1 MPTAPLTQEGL
12 RAAIGLRSAVM
23 LVVGGVIG
31 VGIFVNPAVVARA
44 LHSPQLVLA
53 AWALGGVIALT
64 GAFVYAELA
73 ARMPQTGG
81 EYVYIRNTYG
91 PLAGFLF
98 GWTTLLVVHAGGM
111 AAVSIVFAENVLRLA
126 PGVLPERVVVLAV
139 LVALTIINC
148 LGVRAGN
155 GVQAAVGVLKLGC
168 VAALIAG
175 GLFIAPHAAPVAGPA
190 TPDTV
195 KSFGAAM
202 IPVVFS
208 YGGWQTAN
216 YVAGEMKDPA
226 RTLARALLIGMM
238 LVCGLY
244 LLLNFACL
252 RALGPRDLAASLT
265 PAADLLQRATGPA
278 GASLAA
284 AAIALSALGYLS
296 QSMLTGPRVL
306 FAMARDGLFFR
317 SMANLDE
324 NSRVPVAAIVLL
336 GAWTAAL
343 ALSGSFEQLLSY
355 DVATNFLFF
364 GISASCLFV
373 LRRAGPDAGGYRT
386 PFHPWSTG
394 AFVLACAGI
403 VGVSVWNFPVDSL
416 VGYAIMLLGIPP
428 FLYWRAH
435 TRSGSA
441 NTIALA
447 ERPRIDRS

>member
-1 MPTAPLTQEGL
+1 MRTAPLTQEGL

-44 LHSPQLVLA
+44 VHAPQLALV
-53 AWALGGVIALT
+53 AWALGGLIALT

-81 EYVYIRNTYG
+81 EYVYLRDTYG

-111 AAVSIVFAENVLRLA
+111 AAVSIVFAENVRRLV
-126 PGVLPERVVVLAV
+126 PGVLPERVVVLGV
-139 LVALTIINC
+139 LVTLTIVNC

-155 GVQAAVGVLKLGC
+155 GVQAALGVLKLAC
-168 VAALIAG
+168 IAALIAG
-175 GLFIAPHAAPVAGPA
+175 GIFIAKRAAPVALPPA
-190 TPDTV
+190 PDTI

-202 IPVVFS
+202 IAVVFT

-216 YVAGEMKDPA
+216 YIAGEIANPA

-244 LLLNFACL
+244 LLLNVACL
-252 RALGPRDLAASLT
+252 RALGPADLAASLT
-265 PAADLLQRATGPA
+265 PAADLLQRAAGPA
-278 GASLAA
+278 GARLAA

-296 QSMLTGPRVL
+296 QGMLTGPRVL

-324 NSRVPVAAIVLL
+324 SSRVPVGAIVLL
-336 GAWTAAL
+336 GVWTACL
-343 ALSGSFEQLLSY
+343 ALSGSYEQLLSY

-373 LRRAGPDAGGYRT
+373 WRRADPRGGAYRA

-403 VGVSVWNFPVDSL
+403 VGVSIWNFPVDSL
-416 VGYAIMLLGIPP
+416 IGYAIMLLGIPP
-428 FLYWRAH
+428 FLYWRARA
-435 TRSGSA
+435 RSFAPNASA
-441 NTIALA
+441 PNRTAGN
-447 ERPRIDRS
+447 

>member
-1 MPTAPLTQEGL
+1 MPTAPLTHEGL

-44 LHSPQLVLA
+44 VHTPQLALA
-53 AWALGGVIALT
+53 AWGLGGLIALT

-81 EYVYIRNTYG
+81 EYVYLRDTYG

-111 AAVSIVFAENVLRLA
+111 AAVSIVFAENVLRLV
-126 PGVLPERVVVLAV
+126 PGVLPERVVVLGV
-139 LVALTIINC
+139 LVALTLVNC

-155 GVQAAVGVLKLGC
+155 GVQAGLGVLKLAC

-175 GLFIAPHAAPVAGPA
+175 GLLLAPHAARAAGPVA
-190 TPDTV
+190 PDTI

-202 IPVVFS
+202 IPVVFT

-216 YVAGEMKDPA
+216 YIAGEMKNPA
-226 RTLARALLIGMM
+226 QTLARALLIGMA
-238 LVCGLY
+238 LICGLY
-244 LLLNFACL
+244 LLLNYACL
-252 RALGPRDLAASLT
+252 RALGPRELAATLT
-265 PAADLLQRATGPA
+265 PAAELLQRATGPA

-296 QSMLTGPRVL
+296 QGMLTGPRVL
-306 FAMARDGLFFR
+306 FAMARDGLFFS

-324 NSRVPVAAIVLL
+324 SSRVPVAAIVLL
-336 GAWTAAL
+336 GVWTAAL
-343 ALSGSFEQLLSY
+343 ALSGSYEQLLSY

-373 LRRAGPDAGGYRT
+373 WRRADPHGGGYRA

-394 AFVLACAGI
+394 AFVLACACI

-416 VGYAIMLLGIPP
+416 IGYAIMLLGIPP
-428 FLYWRAH
+428 FLYWRARQRH
-435 TRSGSA
+435 SA
-441 NTIALA
+441 FGTA
-447 ERPRIDRS
+447 PD